1 MLRFGSEPVGERIKK
16 IVLRKR
22 GFFFFLPQ
30 KDDEKEGRGDGAD
43 GKMGEKEKKEQQTS
57 FFDFPTQAWSQFL
70 RSFWVVI
77 VEATGLWVAGVQL
90 DTW

>member
-57 FFDFPTQAWSQFL
+57 FFSFPHKPG
-70 RSFWVVI
+70 RSF
-77 VEATGLWVAGVQL
+77 
-90 DTW
+90 